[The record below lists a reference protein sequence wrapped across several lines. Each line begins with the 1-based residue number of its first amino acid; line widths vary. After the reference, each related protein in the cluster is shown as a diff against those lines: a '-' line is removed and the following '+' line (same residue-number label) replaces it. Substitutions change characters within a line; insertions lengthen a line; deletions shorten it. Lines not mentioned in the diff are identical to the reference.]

1 LSIIRILPEN
11 LANQIAAGEVVE
23 RPASVVKELVENAI
37 DARATSLAVEIEGGG
52 TTMIRVIDNGVGMDR
67 DDILLSL
74 ERHATSK
81 LTTAADLDAITTLGF
96 RGEAVPSIASVA
108 RLTITSRP
116 AGSELG
122 SRVEV
127 KFGKVVKVHEMG
139 CAYGTVIEVRDLF
152 GNVPAR
158 KKFLKSTRTELAHIE
173 EMVRN
178 YGLVRTDLALA
189 YMVNGGEVLGLP
201 ASGPDPAPRLR
212 RLLGGGAVGELIEVV
227 SPADSGMAGLSV
239 VGFLVSPERSGPAGR
254 LRVFVNGR
262 PVRDRVLFHAVGE
275 GLRNFLLKGH
285 APTGVIYLNVPPAEV
300 DVNVHP
306 TKQEVR
312 FQRPNLVHQAI
323 VGAVSGAM
331 VGHQSGLRR
340 SLFGAMVP
348 PEAEPAPPG
357 APLALVAELPVVAS
371 PPPEVLAVAPSAP
384 PSPTPKEPISKP
396 PVISAPRVNRPEPPS
411 SVPSPTPA
419 PVYQQ
424 SRVTEIRVAE
434 PPAPVT
440 RVAAPDVV
448 IPPVAEKVVPVS
460 AAKDESLWSGN
471 LRVIGQLFDTYIL
484 CEGEGSLVAID
495 QHAAQERLI
504 FERLRKQVAAGGAR
518 RQGLLFP
525 VTVELTASELVVL
538 EESAAEIAALG
549 LEVREFGG
557 ATCLIQAV
565 PVLLAH
571 LPPAEVLRG
580 ILAGFA
586 ERSGAAAGGESRRL
600 DDVLAVMAC
609 KAAVKANHAL
619 LPEEMTA
626 LLKEMQTHQVFSHC
640 PHGRPTVRV
649 FNASEIKKWFHR
661 T

>member
-1 LSIIRILPEN
+1 LSNIRILPEN

-37 DARATSLAVEIEGGG
+37 DAGATSLTVEIEGGG
-52 TTMIRVIDNGVGMDR
+52 TALIRVIDNGCGMDR

-81 LTTAADLDAITTLGF
+81 LTRAEDLDAITTLGF

-116 AGSELG
+116 AGAELG

-139 CAYGTVIEVRDLF
+139 CAYGTVVEVRDLF

-178 YGLVRTDLALA
+178 YGLVRPELALS
-189 YMVNGGEVLGLP
+189 YRVNGGEVLGLQ
-201 ASGPDPAPRLR
+201 AAVDDPAPRLR
-212 RLLGGGAVGELIEVV
+212 RLLGGGAVGELIEVR
-227 SPADSGMAGLSV
+227 PGLEADAEAPVIS
-239 VGFLVSPERSGPAGR
+239 GFLVAPERSGPSGR

-262 PVRDRVLFHAVGE
+262 PVRDRLLLHAVGE

-285 APTGVIYLNVPPAEV
+285 APTGVIYLAVVPTEV

-312 FQRPNLVHQAI
+312 FHRPNLVHQVI
-323 VGAVSGAM
+323 VSAVAGAM
-331 VGHQSGLRR
+331 VAKQSGLRQRLFEPAPSESNAPPADSR
-340 SLFGAMVP
+340 SAPRPLAPSSSSQPARPAAVARRPAADEPAYPQPRLAGLRMAEPTASSPAVETARVAVVPVQPKLEAP
-348 PEAEPAPPG
+348 PEAAVG
-357 APLALVAELPVVAS
+357 A
-371 PPPEVLAVAPSAP
+371 
-384 PSPTPKEPISKP
+384 
-396 PVISAPRVNRPEPPS
+396 
-411 SVPSPTPA
+411 
-419 PVYQQ
+419 
-424 SRVTEIRVAE
+424 
-434 PPAPVT
+434 
-440 RVAAPDVV
+440 
-448 IPPVAEKVVPVS
+448 
-460 AAKDESLWSGN
+460 
-471 LRVIGQLFDTYIL
+471 LRVIGQLFDSYIL
-484 CEGEGSLVAID
+484 CEGAGTLVAID

-504 FERLRKQVAAGGAR
+504 FERLRGQVAAGGAL

-525 VTVELTASELVVL
+525 VTVELSAGELAIL
-538 EESAAEIAALG
+538 EEASAEIAALG

-565 PVLLAH
+565 PALLAH
-571 LPPAEVLRG
+571 LGPEEVLRG

-586 ERSGAAAGGESRRL
+586 ERIGVAAGGEARRL
-600 DDVLAVMAC
+600 EDVLAVMAC
-609 KAAVKANHAL
+609 KAAVKANHPL
-619 LPEEMTA
+619 QPEEMAA
-626 LLKEMQTHQVFSHC
+626 LLREMQRHEVFSHC

-649 FNASEIKKWFHR
+649 FDAAEIKKWFHR

>member
-1 LSIIRILPEN
+1 MSRIRILSEN

-37 DARATSLAVEIEGGG
+37 DAGASSLVVEIEGGG
-52 TTMIRVIDNGVGMDR
+52 TSLIRVIDNGLGMDR

-81 LTTAADLDAITTLGF
+81 LSRAEDLDAISTLGF

-116 AGSELG
+116 AGAELG

-139 CAYGTVIEVRDLF
+139 CAFGTVVEVRDLF

-178 YGLVRTDLALA
+178 YALVRTSLAVSYL
-189 YMVNGGEVLGLP
+189 VNGGEVLGLP
-201 ASGPDPAPRLR
+201 ATGEDPAPRLR
-212 RLLGGGAVGELIEVV
+212 RLLGGSAVGELIEVLSPSGPARETLGV
-227 SPADSGMAGLSV
+227 S
-239 VGFLVSPERSGPAGR
+239 GFLVTPDRCGPTGR

-262 PVRDRVLFHAVGE
+262 PVRDRLLFHAVGE

-285 APTGVIYLNVPPAEV
+285 APTGVIYLTVPPGEV

-312 FQRPNLVHQAI
+312 FHHPSLVHQLL
-323 VGAVSGAM
+323 VGAVAGAM
-331 VGHQSGLRR
+331 VAEQSGLRQ
-340 SLFGAMVP
+340 SLFGASPPRPEAGEGGPAASHSLASSPSPPSPQPLRPTPVSRPSVVP
-348 PEAEPAPPG
+348 PPPYQQPRLTGARMAEPAAPPLDVE
-357 APLALVAELPVVAS
+357 PVRVAAE
-371 PPPEVLAVAPSAP
+371 PSAP
-384 PSPTPKEPISKP
+384 GMLT
-396 PVISAPRVNRPEPPS
+396 R
-411 SVPSPTPA
+411 
-419 PVYQQ
+419 
-424 SRVTEIRVAE
+424 AE
-434 PPAPVT
+434 SLAAAD
-440 RVAAPDVV
+440 VAAP
-448 IPPVAEKVVPVS
+448 
-460 AAKDESLWSGN
+460 
-471 LRVIGQLFDTYIL
+471 LRIIGQLFDTYIL
-484 CEGEGSLVAID
+484 CEGGDGTLVAID

-504 FERLRKQVAAGGAR
+504 FERLRGQVAAGGAL

-525 VTVELTASELVVL
+525 VTVELSAGELTIL
-538 EESAAEIAALG
+538 EEAAAEIAALG

-565 PVLLAH
+565 PALLAH

-586 ERSGAAAGGESRRL
+586 ERDGAAGGAGGRRL
-600 DDVLAVMAC
+600 DDVLSLLAC
-609 KAAVKANHAL
+609 KAAVKANHHL
-619 LPEEMTA
+619 LPEEMAA
-626 LLKEMQTHQVFSHC
+626 LLKEMQRNKVFSHC

-649 FNASEIKKWFHR
+649 FNAAEIKKWFHR

>member
-1 LSIIRILPEN
+1 LFFQSLFVGPSTLSIIRILPEN

-37 DARATSLAVEIEGGG
+37 DAGATSLTVEIEGGG

-116 AGSELG
+116 AGSDLG

-139 CAYGTVIEVRDLF
+139 CAFGTVLEVRDLF

-173 EMVRN
+173 EMIRN
-178 YGLVRTDLALA
+178 YGLVRTDLALS
-189 YMVNGGEVLGLP
+189 YLVNGGEVLGLP
-201 ASGPDPAPRLR
+201 SAGDDPTPRLR
-212 RLLGGGAVGELIEVV
+212 RLLGGGVVGELVKIDSPLDPEGLAV
-227 SPADSGMAGLSV
+227 S
-239 VGFLVSPERSGPAGR
+239 GFLVAPDRSGPGGR

-262 PVRDRVLFHAVGE
+262 PVRDRLLFHAVSE
-275 GLRNFLLKGH
+275 GLHNFLLKGH
-285 APTGVIYLNVPPAEV
+285 APTGVIYLSVPPGEV

-312 FQRPNLVHQAI
+312 FHRPNLIHQLL

-331 VGHQSGLRR
+331 VAQQSGLRQ
-340 SLFGAMVP
+340 SLFGVSQRES
-348 PEAEPAPPG
+348 EAGDG
-357 APLALVAELPVVAS
+357 AP
-371 PPPEVLAVAPSAP
+371 VAPRPGP
-384 PSPTPKEPISKP
+384 PAAVSHQP
-396 PVISAPRVNRPEPPS
+396 NRPEPVASTRPKS
-411 SVPSPTPA
+411 TP
-419 PVYQQ
+419 VTYQQ
-424 SRVTEIRVAE
+424 PRLPEIKVAE
-434 PPAPVT
+434 PPVKPLA
-440 RVAAPDVV
+440 VALKIASEP
-448 IPPVAEKVVPVS
+448 PPVVPS
-460 AAKDESLWSGN
+460 RDERREESGWAGN

-484 CEGEGSLVAID
+484 CEAEGSLVAID

-504 FERLRKQVAAGGAR
+504 FERLRKQVVAGGAL

-525 VTVELTASELVVL
+525 VTVELSAAELTVL
-538 EESAAEIAALG
+538 EESAAEVAALG

-565 PVLLAH
+565 PTLLAH
-571 LPPAEVLRG
+571 LPPVEVLRG
-580 ILAGFA
+580 ILAGFS
-586 ERSGAAAGGESRRL
+586 ERAGGTVRGESRRL

-619 LPEEMTA
+619 LPEEMAA
-626 LLKEMQTHQVFSHC
+626 LLKEMREHEVFSHC

>member
-1 LSIIRILPEN
+1 VSIIRILPEN

-37 DARATSLAVEIEGGG
+37 DAGASRLTVEIEGGG
-52 TTMIRVIDNGVGMDR
+52 TALIRVIDDGIGMDR

-81 LTTAADLDAITTLGF
+81 LSRAEDLDAITTLGF

-116 AGSELG
+116 AGAELG

-178 YGLVRTDLALA
+178 YALVRTDLALS
-189 YMVNGGEVLGLP
+189 YLVNGGEVLGLQ
-201 ASGPDPAPRLR
+201 AAGNDPAVRLR
-212 RLLGGGAVGELIEVV
+212 RLLGGNAVGELVEVHSLPDFGPEALAV
-227 SPADSGMAGLSV
+227 S
-239 VGFLVSPERSGPAGR
+239 GFLVAPERCGPSGR

-285 APTGVIYLNVPPAEV
+285 APTGVIYLTVVPGEV

-312 FQRPNLVHQAI
+312 FHRPNLVHQLI
-323 VGAVSGAM
+323 VGAVAGAM
-331 VGHQSGLRR
+331 VAQQSGLRQ
-340 SLFGAMVP
+340 SLFGATQPGPVAGEGGGGAPSPLSSVSQPPQLHRPEPVDSRCPAVP
-348 PEAEPAPPG
+348 PPAYQQPRLTGVRMAEPAPNPRNDE
-357 APLALVAELPVVAS
+357 AVRV
-371 PPPEVLAVAPSAP
+371 AVAPVAP
-384 PSPTPKEPISKP
+384 P
-396 PVISAPRVNRPEPPS
+396 
-411 SVPSPTPA
+411 
-419 PVYQQ
+419 
-424 SRVTEIRVAE
+424 VT
-434 PPAPVT
+434 T
-440 RVAAPDVV
+440 R
-448 IPPVAEKVVPVS
+448 
-460 AAKDESLWSGN
+460 DESRTGAGLTGP
-471 LRVIGQLFDTYIL
+471 LRVIGQLFDSYIL
-484 CEGEGSLVAID
+484 CEGEGALVAID

-504 FERLRKQVAAGGAR
+504 FERLRGQVAAGGVL

-525 VTVELTASELVVL
+525 VTVELAAGELAIL
-538 EESAAEIAALG
+538 EEAAGEIAALG

-565 PVLLAH
+565 PALLAH
-571 LPPAEVLRG
+571 LPAEEVLRG

-586 ERSGAAAGGESRRL
+586 ERAGMATGEGFRRL
-600 DDVLAVMAC
+600 DDVLALMAC

-619 LPEEMTA
+619 QPEEMAA
-626 LLKEMQTHQVFSHC
+626 LLKEMQKNEVFSHC

-649 FNASEIKKWFHR
+649 FGGAEIKKWFHR

>member
-1 LSIIRILPEN
+1 MSIIKILPEN

-37 DARATSLAVEIEGGG
+37 DAGATGLTVEIEGGG
-52 TTMIRVIDNGVGMDR
+52 TALIRVIDNGVGMDR

-81 LTTAADLDAITTLGF
+81 LIRAEDLDAITTLGF

-116 AGSELG
+116 AGAELG

-178 YGLVRTDLALA
+178 YGLVSTELALS
-189 YMVNGGEVLGLP
+189 YLVNGGEVLGLP
-201 ASGPDPAPRLR
+201 AAGNDPAPRLR
-212 RLLGGGAVGELIEVV
+212 RLLGAGAVGELIEIN
-227 SPADSGMAGLSV
+227 SPLDAEGLAV
-239 VGFLVSPERSGPAGR
+239 AGFLVAPERSGPGGR

-262 PVRDRVLFHAVGE
+262 PVRDRLLFHAVGE
-275 GLRNFLLKGH
+275 GLRNYLLKGH
-285 APTGVIYLNVPPAEV
+285 APTGVIYLAVPPGEV

-312 FQRPNLVHQAI
+312 FHRPNLVHQLI
-323 VGAVSGAM
+323 VNAVTGAM
-331 VGHQSGLRR
+331 VAQQSGLRR
-340 SLFGAMVP
+340 SLFGATRLE
-348 PEAEPAPPG
+348 PEATATSPSALRESP
-357 APLALVAELPVVAS
+357 PLAPARQATSLESAKAVPIAPRPTSPVV
-371 PPPEVLAVAPSAP
+371 PAVAPPQPEQPATP
-384 PSPTPKEPISKP
+384 P
-396 PVISAPRVNRPEPPS
+396 PRRP
-411 SVPSPTPA
+411 VPSPVT
-419 PVYQQ
+419 YQQ
-424 SRVTEIRVAE
+424 PRLPERKVAE
-434 PPAPVT
+434 PPVAPIEVAEAT
-440 RVAAPDVV
+440 VLATPPSAQVAARV
-448 IPPVAEKVVPVS
+448 ERRE
-460 AAKDESLWSGN
+460 ESSGVGN
-471 LRVIGQLFDTYIL
+471 LRVIGQLFDSYIL
-484 CEGEGSLVAID
+484 CEGEGTLVAID

-504 FERLRKQVAAGGAR
+504 FERLRAQVAAGGAL

-525 VTVELTASELVVL
+525 VTVELSAGELTIL
-538 EESAAEIAALG
+538 EEAAEAIAALG

-557 ATCLIQAV
+557 ATWLIQAV

-571 LPPAEVLRG
+571 LPPVEVLRG
-580 ILAGFA
+580 ILASFA
-586 ERSGAAAGGESRRL
+586 EKAGTVARGESRRL

-619 LPEEMTA
+619 LPEEMAA
-626 LLKEMQTHQVFSHC
+626 LLKEMQGHEVFSHC

-649 FNASEIKKWFHR
+649 FTATELKKWFHR